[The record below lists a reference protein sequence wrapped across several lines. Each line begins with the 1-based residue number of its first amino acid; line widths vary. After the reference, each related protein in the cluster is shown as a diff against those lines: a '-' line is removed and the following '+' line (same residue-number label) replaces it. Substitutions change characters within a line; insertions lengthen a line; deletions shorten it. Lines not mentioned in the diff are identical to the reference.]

1 VIDPKTGLPLT
12 PAELREKE
20 IDKFDPMKR
29 DYDFTG
35 AANANAAQTDQQQQ
49 QSQQPSGQPQSSAD
63 KPLPGS
69 VAAMNADAAA
79 TGKSQSSGSSAG
91 GGGGGGGGG
100 GDSDYTGPAVLSRSY
115 TLARPMSSREVKW
128 TAGLSFSYS
137 WDDGQEPVATTGQ
150 NVGYQNVTSSSSSV
164 SWYVSGRHAWKRDQL
179 GLSYSGGYSG
189 YLNNSN
195 LSGINHAL
203 SLDYSHVVS
212 SRITLSLV
220 ESGSEYSQ
228 NYTLENPVLEPGAS
242 IANLD
247 LAASPTTELV
257 TGVTRQSSTQAS
269 MTYHQTARLSYNLS
283 GSYFITGRTQG
294 VGMWGHQASGD
305 VNYRLTAK
313 ATVGGYYSFT
323 NYDYSHGVASSDSH
337 SVGGIFSY
345 AFGRRMQLQTRLGAT
360 RIESLAY
367 SAVPL
372 PLQLAA
378 ILGQAT
384 TIVNGYSLHWTS
396 DISAQLVRD
405 LGRNKTATIAYAHG
419 ESPGNGVLLTSVQ
432 QSISAGFSTALLR
445 RRLPLSVGFSRSQLD
460 STSLAQI
467 TSSRSDTYY
476 FSTSR
481 PIGRSI
487 SGTFRFDHT
496 SYLVSGTALSGGD
509 YRVSIGLSWGVPE
522 NVMRKL

>member
-29 DYDFTG
+29 DYDFNGT
-35 AANANAAQTDQQQQ
+35 ANANGAQTDQQQQ
-49 QSQQPSGQPQSSAD
+49 QGQQTSGQSPGSAD

-69 VAAMNADAAA
+69 VAAMNAASAAA
-79 TGKSQSSGSSAG
+79 SKSQSYGSA
-91 GGGGGGGGG
+91 GGGGGG

-115 TLARPMSSREVKW
+115 TLARPMSSSGAKW
-128 TAGLSFSYS
+128 TAGLSFSYA
-137 WDDGQEPVATTGQ
+137 WDDGQEPVATSAQ
-150 NVGYQNVTSSSSSV
+150 KVEYQDVTSSSESV
-164 SWYVSGRHAWKRDQL
+164 SWYVAGRHVWKRDQV
-179 GLSYSGGYSG
+179 GVNYSGSYSG
-189 YLNNSN
+189 YLDNNN

-203 SLDYSHVVS
+203 SLDYSHIVS

-242 IANLD
+242 IANLN
-247 LAASPTTELV
+247 LAASPTTEIV
-257 TGVTRQSSTQAS
+257 TGVARQSSTEGS

-294 VGMWGHQASGD
+294 VGMWGQQASGD
-305 VNYRLTAK
+305 VNYRLTSK
-313 ATVGGYYSFT
+313 ATVGGYYSYT
-323 NYDYSHGVASSDSH
+323 NYDYSHGVASSGSH
-337 SVGGIFSY
+337 SGGGIFSY

-372 PLQLAA
+372 PAELAA

-384 TIVNGYSLHWTS
+384 AVVNAYSLHWTS

-432 QSISAGFSTALLR
+432 QSISAGFSTSLLR
-445 RRLPLSVGFSRSQLD
+445 RRLPLSVGYSRSQID
-460 STSLAQI
+460 STSVGQI
-467 TSSRSDTYY
+467 DSSRSETYY

-481 PIGRSI
+481 PIGRGI
-487 SGTFRFDHT
+487 SGTFRFDRT
-496 SYLVSGTALSGGD
+496 SYSVGGTSVSGDD
-509 YRVSIGLSWGVPE
+509 YRLSIGLSWGVPE
-522 NVMRKL
+522 NIMRKL